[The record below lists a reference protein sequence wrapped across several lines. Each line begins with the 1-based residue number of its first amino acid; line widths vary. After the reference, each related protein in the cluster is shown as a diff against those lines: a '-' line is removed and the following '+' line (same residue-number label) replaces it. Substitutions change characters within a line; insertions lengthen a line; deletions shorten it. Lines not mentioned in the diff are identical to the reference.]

1 MNPHL
6 CRLPEGEEEN
16 EKLMKR
22 KITVFA
28 LSAMLFALCGSV
40 DAQQPGK
47 VLCIGFLDNS
57 TAAGMAILIDA
68 FRQELSKLA
77 WVEGK
82 NFTMEYL
89 RERNL
94 LICQYSRQRSLNS
107 SLTSRR
113 RNKLD

>member
-1 MNPHL
+1 
-6 CRLPEGEEEN
+6 
-16 EKLMKR
+16 MKR
-22 KITVFA
+22 SIIFFA
-28 LSAMLFALCGSV
+28 LSVMLFVLCGSV
-40 DAQQPGK
+40 DAQQSGK
-47 VLCIGFLDNS
+47 VLRIGFLDNS

-94 LICQYSRQRSLNS
+94 LICQYS
-107 SLTSRR
+107 SRR
-113 RNKLD
+113 V